1 MFSVGNLQ
9 LFVRKLQ
16 LCVCLA
22 YFFADNAV
30 DGGGPGKAPAAN
42 A

>member
-1 MFSVGNLQ
+1 VFSVGNLQ

-16 LCVCLA
+16 LCALPT
-22 YFFADNAV
+22 FLLTMQWG
-30 DGGGPGKAPAAN
+30 GGGPGKAPAAN